1 MFYYKVEVTPSTIVK
16 GIFFDHFHGK
26 INLSLVDVTKI
37 SQPYPVA
44 PSMIIFLILSQQYFL
59 NFPKLTFQP
68 FTKHLIQKSFLLPYL
83 ESFNFALQTSI
94 NKILL
99 FLIQF
104 LCFIF
109 TKNVHFFNIP
119 AVVISRLIVQYL
131 LGKQIHLFGELSI
144 FNSGLENVGI
154 FEVWIKRVVHYWS

>member
-1 MFYYKVEVTPSTIVK
+1 MLSNILQCKVDISIQKFNPLGFLHFSANMFYYKVEVAPSTIVK

-131 LGKQIHLFGELSI
+131 LGK
-144 FNSGLENVGI
+144 
-154 FEVWIKRVVHYWS
+154 